1 MIRKEIWT
9 VSVLS
14 VMLLL
19 LAQPGARAEEDN
31 RNEDNRKKAR
41 HLLAVGLPLLRDE
54 EKDLPSGMITPKGE
68 ELAHIIGIIPQLE
81 HIDRL
86 KETITKLDPDKDED
100 LVDKLMNRLDR
111 ITTTVSQ
118 RILRAS
124 LEVDYCT
131 SEIDFEQERDDFLLA
146 ELGEKE
152 DRKLLWANRI
162 NAVANA
168 SLWTISGILTLPAYR
183 QPRLSVP
190 TGITTIVAGTVP
202 GALELIT
209 LQIPTVNRIHNKSRG
224 NLLAYVMGMASAEDF
239 SIPASVD
246 RYLSSIPP
254 DTKDKLNRKTILINA
269 WVSAKLM
276 PPEDSRDSE
285 KYRLLLTDY
294 RDDKTPLKR
303 EHLQRRIMMLNHLK
317 VAVFNMKRGLL
328 ELMQGL

>member
-1 MIRKEIWT
+1 MSWR
-9 VSVLS
+9 SASAGALLS
-14 VMLLL
+14 AFLVL
-19 LAQPGARAEEDN
+19 LAYPGARAEGDDRNNGN
-31 RNEDNRKKAR
+31 REKAR
-41 HLLAVGLPLLRDE
+41 HLLAEGLPLLRDV

-68 ELAHIIGIIPQLE
+68 ELARIIGIIPQLE
-81 HIDRL
+81 HIERL
-86 KETITKLDPDKDED
+86 RDTIKRLGPEKDED

-111 ITTTVSQ
+111 VTTTVSQ

-124 LEVDYCT
+124 LEVDYCM

-146 ELGEKE
+146 QLSERE

-168 SLWTISGILTLPAYR
+168 SLWTISGILTLPSYR

-209 LQIPTVNRIHNKSRG
+209 LQIPTVNRIHKKSYG
-224 NLLAYVMGMASAEDF
+224 NMLAYIMGMASAEDF
-239 SIPASVD
+239 SIPGSVD
-246 RYLSSIPP
+246 RYLTSIPP
-254 DTKDKLNRKTILINA
+254 DSKDKIDRKKMLIDT
-269 WVSAKLM
+269 WISAKLM
-276 PPEDSRDSE
+276 PPENSRDYE
-285 KYRLLLTDY
+285 TCRLMLTDY
-294 RDDKTPLKR
+294 RDDETPLRR
-303 EHLQRRIMMLNHLK
+303 EHLQRRMMMLNHLK

>member
-1 MIRKEIWT
+1 MIWSKIWT
-9 VSVLS
+9 GAVLS
-14 VMLLL
+14 ALLL
-19 LAQPGARAEEDN
+19 MAQPGARAAEDS
-31 RNEDNRKKAR
+31 RNDDNRKKAR

-54 EKDLPSGMITPKGE
+54 ERDLPSGMITPKGE
-68 ELAHIIGIIPQLE
+68 ELARIIGIIPQLE

-146 ELGEKE
+146 ELSEKE
-152 DRKLLWANRI
+152 DRKILWANRI

-209 LQIPTVNRIHNKSRG
+209 LQIPTVNRIRNKSHG

-285 KYRLLLTDY
+285 SYRLLLTDY